1 MNLLLLRLL
10 KNLMTALEKV
20 LKIQSILSLCLQVPE
35 ELPANLEES
44 LSRFATK
51 SPKGSCFSVVDNHGK
66 SNVTLTYGE

>member
-1 MNLLLLRLL
+1 M
-10 KNLMTALEKV
+10 EKV

-44 LSRFATK
+44 LSKFATK

>member
-1 MNLLLLRLL
+1 MIWLANES
-10 KNLMTALEKV
+10 KTMEKV

-44 LSRFATK
+44 LSKFATK